1 MKMMNQK
8 LEQIQKIK
16 KNNQEKLQKKNQLI

>member
-8 LEQIQKIK
+8 IEQIQKIK